1 MPHLATRL
9 PAPPL
14 HLRLAIFSP
23 AEKQLRRRLE
33 GEYGVDLSDRKKLLR
48 ERIEAYLNEQEEGQ
62 VGTAAA
68 AAVLLLLYCCCGSAL
83 RPT

>member
-1 MPHLATRL
+1 MPL
-9 PAPPL
+9 P
-14 HLRLAIFSP
+14 S

-62 VGTAAA
+62 VRPAV
-68 AAVLLLLYCCCGSAL
+68 VLLLAAPLVCLA
-83 RPT
+83 